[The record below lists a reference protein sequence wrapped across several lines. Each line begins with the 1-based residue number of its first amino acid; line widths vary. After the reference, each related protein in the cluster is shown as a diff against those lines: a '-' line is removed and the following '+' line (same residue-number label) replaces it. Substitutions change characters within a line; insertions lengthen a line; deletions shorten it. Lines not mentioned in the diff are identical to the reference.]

1 MRNTMRNLFLATVI
15 TAFATFLPGP
25 ATAALPTPG
34 SAALPNPVA
43 AAALTSPV
51 AAAALTTPSAPAA
64 VASISPADGS
74 TVGVAAPVTIRF
86 ADAVADRVRAEKS
99 VSVTAAAELPGAF
112 AWNSDREVVWTP
124 SGGLPAAT
132 QVTVRVGTTQ
142 AKLETDGGITADA
155 DMSAH
160 TFTVF
165 MPGEPPRVMPASM
178 GRPGRETPVG
188 TFPILEKFRTV
199 LFDSRTIG
207 IPLSDPDGYLI
218 TGEFAERLTWD
229 GVFVHSAP
237 WSVDEQGNQNV
248 SHGCINLAPED
259 AQWYYQNVNIGDVVT
274 AHW

>member
-15 TAFATFLPGP
+15 AAFATIVPGT
-25 ATAALPTPG
+25 ATATVPISSQTASSLTSL
-34 SAALPNPVA
+34 SAA
-43 AAALTSPV
+43 S
-51 AAAALTTPSAPAA
+51 LTTPAA
-64 VASISPADGS
+64 AYPVASISPADGS

-86 ADAVADRVRAEKS
+86 TDAVGDRARAEKS
-99 VSVTAAAELPGAF
+99 VSVAAAGVLPGEF
-112 AWNSDREVVWTP
+112 TWNSDREVVWRPT
-124 SGGLPAAT
+124 GGLPAAS
-132 QVTVRVGTTQ
+132 QVTVTVGTTHSR
-142 AKLETDGGITADA
+142 LETDGGIAADA
-155 DMSAH
+155 DLSAH

-188 TFPILEKFRTV
+188 IFPVLEKFRTV
-199 LFDSRTIG
+199 EFDSRTIG

-248 SHGCINLAPED
+248 SHGCINLAPDD
-259 AQWYYQNVNIGDVVT
+259 AAWYYSNVNIGDLVT
-274 AHW
+274 SHW